1 MLFTSNMGVW
11 QFLTNV
17 FSVIDTYSSA
27 MFVWIFVIGSP
38 FVVLYIQQKTVIN
51 LVIVYLFLGGVL
63 VMQLPAQ
70 ASGPALM
77 MLLMGITGIVFHVFK
92 KESWG

>member
-11 QFLTNV
+11 QFLENI
-17 FSVIDTYSSA
+17 FLVIDCYSSA
-27 MFVWIFVIGSP
+27 MFVWTFLIGSP
-38 FVVLYIQQKTVIN
+38 FVVLYIQQKSIIN
-51 LVIVYLFLGGVL
+51 LVILYLFIGGVL
-63 VMQLPAQ
+63 VLQLPPQ

-77 MLLMGITGIVFHVFK
+77 MLLMGITGIIFHIFK

>member
-1 MLFTSNMGVW
+1 MLFTSDMGVW
-11 QFLTNV
+11 QFLENV

-27 MFVWIFVIGSP
+27 MFVWSFVIGSP
-38 FVVLYIQQKTVIN
+38 FVVLYIQQKSVIN
-51 LVIVYLFLGGVL
+51 LVILYLFLGGVL

-77 MLLMGITGIVFHVFK
+77 MLFIGITGVIYHIFK